1 MTNDVEYFFTVYISH
16 FMSSLGN
23 LSVHIF
29 WSILCLGCLSCWVL
43 SVLYKFLMQVFYQ
56 ISVLQIFSLS
66 LLLVFSL
73 SLSFPV
79 PKFWI
84 LMRSNLSFF
93 SPFKDFFFSVISRK
107 CLLIS
112 KSWRFP
118 LPFSSKCPVLTLI
131 FISRI
136 YFELTFVYCVKGEGL
151 SSIFSAS
158 SLEQTT
164 FPTTNCPAPLSKIS
178 WL

>member
-1 MTNDVEYFFTVYISH
+1 MDLICITLVTNDVEYFFTVYISH

-29 WSILCLGCLSCWVL
+29 WSILWLGCLSCWVL

-93 SPFKDFFFSVISRK
+93 SPFKDFFFLVLYLENV
-107 CLLIS
+107 CLSQSPEDFL
-112 KSWRFP
+112 FHF
-118 LPFSSKCPVLTLI
+118 LLNVL
-131 FISRI
+131 F
-136 YFELTFVYCVKGEGL
+136 
-151 SSIFSAS
+151 
-158 SLEQTT
+158 
-164 FPTTNCPAPLSKIS
+164 
-178 WL
+178 